1 MRRTARTDDDPTAW
15 TLLRIWAGIG
25 LQSFGG
31 GASTQLLIRR
41 AFVEKRAW
49 VGADEMGRFWN
60 LCLFTPGIN
69 LIALTV
75 LIGRKLGGSRGIVV
89 SLAGLLVPSAAVTC
103 ILAAGFAAV
112 RHSAVIH
119 AILRGV
125 VPATAGVMGVVAFT
139 FAHPVLR
146 RAHAEGTHAIA
157 TSAAIILGSA
167 LTLIILKVPV
177 SLVLVGVALLG
188 VAIYTPRSRPP
199 SPPSAA
205 HGAPDVPPDPAWEDQ
220 PS

>member
-1 MRRTARTDDDPTAW
+1 M
-15 TLLRIWAGIG
+15 RIWAGIG

-75 LIGRKLGGSRGIVV
+75 LIGRKLGGSRGIAV
-89 SLAGLLVPSAAVTC
+89 SLAGLLAPSAAVTC
-103 ILAAGFAAV
+103 VLAAGFAAV

-119 AILRGV
+119 AVLRGV
-125 VPATAGVMGVVAFT
+125 VPATAGIMGVVAFT
-139 FAHPVLR
+139 FAQPVLR
-146 RAHAEGTHAIA
+146 RARAEGTRSLA
-157 TSAAIILGSA
+157 TSAAIMLGSA
-167 LTLIILKVPV
+167 LTLVLLKLPV

-188 VAIYTPRSRPP
+188 VAIYTPRSTPS
-199 SPPSAA
+199 SPPSSA
-205 HGAPDVPPDPAWEDQ
+205 HGAPDVSHDPAWEDQ